1 MSDFLQPKDPFLLKA
16 IGVVEEHLSEEE
28 FGVTELANQL
38 SMSRSNLLRK
48 IKSLTN
54 LSASVFI
61 RKVRLHHAR
70 RLLQSN
76 ELTSSEVSYKVG
88 FGSTS
93 YFTKCYREEFGTT
106 PAKQQPDKE
115 NVDENGSNA
124 SKKRKWIYF
133 AVPSLI
139 ILLVLVWILHP
150 GVASQKEF
158 KSIAVLPF
166 KNDSNDTTNVYI
178 INGVMDAILSNLQKI
193 EELKVTSRTTA
204 EKYRG
209 LNKSIPEISKELEVE
224 YFVEGSG
231 QKVGD
236 RIVLSVQLID
246 AEKDQQIWSSR
257 FERKN
262 EDIFELQSEIS
273 KTIADQIQV
282 IITPK
287 AKRLI
292 EKVPT
297 ESLEAYDLFL
307 KGLDITN
314 KANGGAELE
323 KAIDYFKKAID
334 EDPYFANPHA
344 YIAICYY
351 YIDIYQV
358 DKKYGNTINSYA
370 DKAILLD
377 PELGEGLIAKA
388 MYHTQNGQYDLAIEF
403 LDKVLNLNPNSG
415 WVHNFLSEIYR
426 NNIPNTE
433 KYLKHA
439 IRGIQNAISDQDS
452 IEASFTYLHLANALA
467 QTGFIKESVK
477 YVKQALAYNPEN
489 YFAEYLYIYIK
500 MAQDLNLKQTK
511 NELIDILEKDS
522 SRIDVMQEIAKLCYT
537 MEDYEEAWKYYEA
550 FISIK
555 QALQLDIYPAEDLKI
570 AYVLRKLG
578 QPDEAERFL
587 NAYKAYIDSDNSI
600 YKDLSTSAYYAYE
613 GDINEGIKYF
623 KAFTKQTDYFYWLI
637 LFLEIDPILLEMSQH
652 DDFQPTVQKIKD
664 NFWEQHQEIREMLEE
679 EGVI

>member
-28 FGVTELANQL
+28 FGVTELANHL

-48 IKSLTN
+48 IKNQTD

-70 RLLQSN
+70 QLLQSN

-93 YFTKCYREEFGTT
+93 YFTKCYREEFGNT
-106 PAKQQPDKE
+106 PGKQQAEADPV
-115 NVDENGSNA
+115 NNQPGIVA
-124 SKKRKWIYF
+124 KKRKWLVAI
-133 AVPSLI
+133 PSLI
-139 ILLVLVWILHP
+139 ILGLLIWVVLPTEGSKKDI
-150 GVASQKEF
+150 

-178 INGVMDAILSNLQKI
+178 INGVMDAILGNLQKI

-209 LNKSIPEISKELEVE
+209 LNKSIPEISKELGVA

-231 QKVGD
+231 QKIGD
-236 RIVLSVQLID
+236 QIVLSVQLID
-246 AEKDQQIWSSR
+246 AERDQQIWSNR
-257 FERKN
+257 FERKI
-262 EDIFELQSEIS
+262 EDIFQLQTEIS
-273 KTIADQIQV
+273 KSIANEIQV
-282 IITPK
+282 IVTPK

-297 ESLEAYDLFL
+297 ENLEAYDLFL
-307 KGLDITN
+307 KGLDITTT
-314 KANGGAELE
+314 ANSGAELE
-323 KAIDYFKKAID
+323 RAIDYFEQAIE

-351 YIDIYQV
+351 YIDIYQI
-358 DKKYGNTINSYA
+358 DQKYADTINSYA

-377 PELGEGLIAKA
+377 PELGESLIAKA
-388 MYHTQNGQYDLAIEF
+388 LYHTQKGQYDLAIEF

-426 NNIPNTE
+426 SNIPNTK

-439 IRGIQNAISDQDS
+439 INGIQNAVSDQDS
-452 IEASFTYLHLANALA
+452 IEASFIYLNLANALA
-467 QTGFIKESVK
+467 QTGFIDESVK
-477 YVKQALAYNPEN
+477 YVKQALAYNPDN
-489 YFAEYLYIYIK
+489 YFAEYLHTYIK
-500 MAQDLNLKQTK
+500 MAQDFDLERTK
-511 NELIDILEKDS
+511 SELIAILSKDS
-522 SRIDVMQEIAKLCYT
+522 SRLDVMQEIAKVCYT

-550 FISIK
+550 FVSIK
-555 QALQLDIYPAEDLKI
+555 KALQLDIYPGEDIKI

-578 QPDEAERFL
+578 KPNEAESYL
-587 NAYKAYIDSDNSI
+587 KSYKAYIEVDKSI
-600 YKDLSTSAYYAYE
+600 YKDLITSAYHAYR
-613 GDINEGIKYF
+613 GDLDEGIKYF
-623 KAFTKQTDYFYWLI
+623 KAFTKQEDFFYWLI
-637 LFLEIDPILLEMSQH
+637 LFLEKDPILLELSGH
-652 DDFQPTVQKIKD
+652 KEFQPTVQKIKD
-664 NFWEQHQEIREMLEE
+664 NFWRQHHEIRKMLEE
-679 EGVI
+679 EGMI